1 MKEGLSPCSAHI
13 AEISEQRFSKRCIV
27 AAKPTVTA
35 AASSAR
41 RDSGRKRRR
50 YAGKAWTGSGLAKAQ
65 RAGVGKVIESRHFEE
80 DAKWSFAK

>member
-1 MKEGLSPCSAHI
+1 MPCVVLTAKIAKQRSSELS
-13 AEISEQRFSKRCIV
+13 FFV
-27 AAKPTVTA
+27 ARHTVTA

-50 YAGKAWTGSGLAKAQ
+50 YAGKAWTGSGLAKAH
-65 RAGVGKVIESRHFEE
+65 RVEVGKVIESRHFEE

>member
-1 MKEGLSPCSAHI
+1 MCCPYCGDKRTEVFKTMY
-13 AEISEQRFSKRCIV
+13 RRSKTYRYR
-27 AAKPTVTA
+27 

-65 RAGVGKVIESRHFEE
+65 RARVGKVIESRHFEE